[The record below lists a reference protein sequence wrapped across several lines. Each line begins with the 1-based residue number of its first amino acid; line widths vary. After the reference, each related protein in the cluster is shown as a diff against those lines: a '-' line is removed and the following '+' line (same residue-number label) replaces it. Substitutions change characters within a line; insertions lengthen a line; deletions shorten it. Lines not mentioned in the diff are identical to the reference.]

1 MLIPITGGA
10 GFLRMSFSPDRPAT
24 NGKPVVSPDR
34 LTYAGRSEDL
44 REFKDYKQK
53 IFIKGCIDGEVFA

>member
-10 GFLRMSFSPDRPAT
+10 GFVRMSFALVRSAT

-34 LTYAGRSEDL
+34 LTYAGSSEDL
-44 REFKDYKQK
+44 RELKDYKQK
-53 IFIKGCIDGEVFA
+53 IFIKGDIDIEVFA